1 MLDFVKRSGTMII
14 ISGVI
19 SIIFGLLATFSPIST
34 IFALVVLWGIYAIAD
49 GVMALVT
56 AFQPSGQRAKGWL
69 IALGIIGILAGLF
82 VIFQPFASTVAFVW
96 ILAIWLVL
104 RGIVSLI
111 SAFGPVT
118 KGSRWLIGITGALFV
133 IAGIVFLFNPGSA
146 ALGFT
151 VFLGIFALAWGIF
164 QVVSGIRVRKE
175 AKQG

>member
-34 IFALVVLWGIYAIAD
+34 IFTLVVLWGIYAIAD

-56 AFQPSGQRAKGWL
+56 AFQPSVQRAKGWL
-69 IALGIIGILAGLF
+69 IALDIIGILAGLF
-82 VIFQPFASTVAFVW
+82 VIFHPFASIVALVW
-96 ILAIWLVL
+96 ILSIWLVL

-118 KGSRWLIGITGALFV
+118 KGSRWLFGITGALFV
-133 IAGIVFLFNPGSA
+133 IAGIVFLFNPDSA

-151 VFLGIFALAWGIF
+151 VCVGIFALAWGIF